1 MAKAGTNKRKP
12 PKKPKK
18 AVVDAD
24 GKPLLHKKLT
34 PEQSGM
40 LRAFALCGIPFDVAA
55 NHLHMSVGA
64 LQRLL
69 IRIPE
74 LGDIYKRARE
84 EMITTVGKRLYQK
97 AMDGDTV
104 AMMFLLKTQG
114 HWKENHD
121 EQAPHIP
128 LLGGKTFTELYIIKH
143 GVPPSPETLAY
154 LDKAKLKEGDVTL
167 LIPAK
172 K

>member
-1 MAKAGTNKRKP
+1 MEKAGKNKRKP
-12 PKKPKK
+12 PKNKK
-18 AVVDAD
+18 KVLTDAD
-24 GKPLLHKKLT
+24 GKPLLHTKLS

-40 LRAFALCGIPFDVAA
+40 LRAFALCGTPFDVAA
-55 NHLHMSVGA
+55 SHLRMSPGK

-69 IRIPE
+69 NRIPE
-74 LGDIYKRARE
+74 LADIYKRARE
-84 EMITTVGKRLYQK
+84 EMINTVGKRLYQK

-121 EQAPHIP
+121 EMAPHIP

-143 GVPPSPETLAY
+143 GVPPSPEVLEY
-154 LDKAKLKEGDVTL
+154 LEKAKRKEGDITL

-172 K
+172 S